1 MYGNITFVI
10 IILLLIKTIRGKSS
24 RVKLETIWI
33 MPLLII
39 VSTAEDI
46 FRTSNVTIVD
56 GFIFLL
62 FTGIGL
68 IFGILRSKFLRFEN
82 DEQTGKVV
90 YYNSIISLGIMIVIM
105 LVKFYIRRNVTDLI
119 GGINPLI
126 ISDALLC
133 MTCSTIVTR
142 KVYIVMKYT
151 SIKKIYRKN

>member
-1 MYGNITFVI
+1 MI

>member
-1 MYGNITFVI
+1 MYGNIIFVI
-10 IILLLIKTIRGKSS
+10 IALLLIKTIRGKSTII
-24 RVKLETIWI
+24 KLETIWI

-68 IFGILRSKFLRFEN
+68 VFGILRSKFLRFEN

-90 YYNSIISLGIMIVIM
+90 YYNSIISLGIILVIM
-105 LVKFYIRRNVTDLI
+105 LVKFYIRRNVTELI

-142 KVYIVMKYT
+142 KVYIVMKYN
-151 SIKKIYRKN
+151 SMRKIYRKN